1 MKIKNI
7 VFSGVMGAIL
17 ATAANAAPT
26 IASKA
31 YVDGLLDDNVTNL
44 TQIIE
49 EDFEVLSGDIADN
62 AAAIED
68 NATAI
73 AGVDAA
79 YQEAD
84 TQIRTDFAAADA
96 QTLSSAKGYTDQEIT
111 KLNDSLANTGTNV
124 GALSGKLDSLT
135 ERVSTNEAGIAT
147 NKTDITNLTQTVADN
162 KAAAEQAVA
171 DLTNGAVTTN
181 ASNIAKNATAI
192 SDLTTTVTN
201 NATAAQ
207 QAVDNLANGAVKT
220 NTLAIETLNGSGE
233 GSVAKKIAD
242 AISASEATASN
253 TYATKTYVD
262 DKDSALDTRVKAN
275 EEYIA
280 KHKTDYD
287 TLTQTV
293 ADNKTAAENAVKAL
307 ADNAVKA
314 NTDAIGAVASLNTT
328 EKTNTVDAI
337 NEVNA
342 NVTTLMANA
351 ETAGSVD
358 NKVQAYAIPKP
369 DLNQCNAVS
378 GLCVLSYNSQGVLQ
392 WVDVTEEGTT
402 TPDEPADSGQEA

>member
-31 YVDGLLDDNVTNL
+31 YVDGLVGDNVTDL

-49 EDFEVLSGDIADN
+49 EDYNVLSGAIADN
-62 AAAIED
+62 ADAITD
-68 NATAI
+68 MGT
-73 AGVDAA
+73 A
-79 YQEAD
+79 YQAAD
-84 TQIRTDFAAADA
+84 TQIRSEFAAADA
-96 QTLSSAKGYTDQEIT
+96 QTLSSANKYTDDEIDALEQT
-111 KLNDSLANTGTNV
+111 LANTGTNV

-135 ERVSTNEAGIAT
+135 ERVSTNET
-147 NKTDITNLTQTVADN
+147 NITDLTQTVADN
-162 KAAAEQAVA
+162 KAAAEQAVKA
-171 DLTNGAVTTN
+171 LTEGAVTTN

-207 QAVDNLANGAVKT
+207 QAVDNLADGAVAT
-220 NTLAIETLNGSGE
+220 NTAAIETLNGAGE

-242 AISASEATASN
+242 AIGASESAAAN
-253 TYATKTYVD
+253 KYATKTYVD
-262 DKDSALDTRVKAN
+262 AQDNALDTRVKAN

-280 KHKTDYD
+280 QHETDYD
-287 TLTQTV
+287 NLTQTV
-293 ADNKTAAENAVKAL
+293 AANKAAAEKAVTDL
-307 ADNAVKA
+307 TNGAVKA

>member
-31 YVDGLLDDNVTNL
+31 YVDGLVGDNVTNL

-49 EDFEVLSGDIADN
+49 EDFEVLSGDIAEN
-62 AAAIED
+62 AAAIAE
-68 NATAI
+68 NAGAI
-73 AGVDAA
+73 TDMDAA
-79 YQEAD
+79 YKAAD
-84 TQIRTDFAAADA
+84 TDTLAAAN
-96 QTLSSAKGYTDQEIT
+96 KYTDDEIDALEET
-111 KLNDSLANTGTNV
+111 LANTGTNV
-124 GALSGKLDSLT
+124 GALA

-147 NKTDITNLTQTVADN
+147 NKTNITNLTQTVADN

-207 QAVDNLANGAVKT
+207 QAVDNLANGAVAT
-220 NTLAIETLNGSGE
+220 NTAAIETLNGDGE

-242 AISASEATASN
+242 AISASESAAAN
-253 TYATKTYVD
+253 KYAEKTYVD
-262 DKDSALDTRVKAN
+262 SQDDALDARIAVN
-275 EEYIA
+275 ENYIA
-280 KHKTDYD
+280 QHETAYN

-293 ADNKTAAENAVKAL
+293 ADNKTAAEQAVKAL

-314 NTDAIGAVASLNTT
+314 NTDAIGAVAGLNTT

-369 DLNQCNAVS
+369 DLNQCNAAS
-378 GLCVLSYNSQGVLQ
+378 GLCVLSYNDKGVLQ
-392 WVDVTEEGTT
+392 WVDVTEESTT
-402 TPDEPADSGQEA
+402 TPDEPTNGGQEA

>member
-31 YVDGLLDDNVTNL
+31 YVDGLVGENVTNL
-44 TQIIE
+44 TQTIE
-49 EDFEVLSGDIADN
+49 ANYNGLSADIADN
-62 AAAIED
+62 AAAITD

-73 AGVDAA
+73 ADMDAA
-79 YQEAD
+79 YKLADEA
-84 TQIRTDFAAADA
+84 
-96 QTLSSAKGYTDQEIT
+96 TLSSAKGYTDQEIT

-135 ERVSTNEAGIAT
+135 ERVSTNETGIAT
-147 NKTDITNLTQTVADN
+147 NKTNISTNATNILSNAGAIEALTQTVADN
-162 KAAAEQAVA
+162 KTAAENAVKALADNAVA
-171 DLTNGAVTTN
+171 
-181 ASNIAKNATAI
+181 
-192 SDLTTTVTN
+192 
-201 NATAAQ
+201 
-207 QAVDNLANGAVKT
+207 T
-220 NTLAIETLNGSGE
+220 NTAAIETLNGSGE

-253 TYATKTYVD
+253 TYATKQYVD
-262 DKDSALDTRVKAN
+262 TQDSALDTRVKAN

-280 KHKTDYD
+280 QHKTDYS

-314 NTDAIGAVASLNTT
+314 NTDAIAVLQGSNET
-328 EKTNTVDAI
+328 E
-337 NEVNA
+337 
-342 NVTTLMANA
+342 
-351 ETAGSVD
+351 GSVD

-369 DLNQCNAVS
+369 DLNQCNAAS

-392 WVDVTEEGTT
+392 WVDVTEESTT
-402 TPDEPADSGQEA
+402 TPDEPTTGGNEA